1 MNICIL
7 ENLIAVCLI
16 SLYNITVIGEAKF
29 VNVVVALF
37 SVQSILKGTYMPVP
51 LIQVVNYLCIFLRT
65 TFIELFMSES
75 NIGAQNYGIKRI
87 FLLLMTAFYVL
98 NR

>member
-37 SVQSILKGTYMPVP
+37 SVQSMLKVRNLYASTLDSGRQLFVHF
-51 LIQVVNYLCIFLRT
+51 LENYIH
-65 TFIELFMSES
+65 
-75 NIGAQNYGIKRI
+75 
-87 FLLLMTAFYVL
+87 
-98 NR
+98 